1 MELSHL
7 CSRNENPTVSDRQ
20 KQIHLLRYLKG
31 CPNDGPVFSAAK
43 GPIKILVNS
52 DAAHA
57 AHAIHSDGSSH
68 SGNTLSVGKDNA
80 SFFVT
85 SVAECSCTS
94 PDSCSAEYTSM
105 SRAVKKAIYFRQ
117 LAEDLAFPQDKPTII
132 EADNQSAINLT
143 VAPAISR
150 KSRHIFIKHHF
161 IRSLFQNKVIAPVH
175 VGTQHMSS
183 DMLTKQL
190 STNKF
195 LYDKSLLFNTTQR
208 KDNSAPPESS

>member
-1 MELSHL
+1 
-7 CSRNENPTVSDRQ
+7 
-20 KQIHLLRYLKG
+20 
-31 CPNDGPVFSAAK
+31 
-43 GPIKILVNS
+43 
-52 DAAHA
+52 
-57 AHAIHSDGSSH
+57 
-68 SGNTLSVGKDNA
+68 
-80 SFFVT
+80 
-85 SVAECSCTS
+85 
-94 PDSCSAEYTSM
+94 M

-117 LAEDLAFPQDKPTII
+117 LAEDLGFPQDKPTII

-143 VAPAISR
+143 VAPAVSR

-195 LYDKSLLFNTTQR
+195 LYGKSLLFNTTQR
-208 KDNSAPPESS
+208 KDNSAPLESS